1 MSDAIEVRKGKIR
14 VEFQNLE
21 DNETPDTTS
30 KWHGVWSASFSFQR
44 KKVFGGR
51 ELDVWRFWFSL
62 PTALKL
68 DAQKDQVQA
77 CGDKLLSTL
86 EFCEHLLPKEDKEF
100 GPNPQVNPI
109 LLSQLTDIANGK
121 A

>member
-1 MSDAIEVRKGKIR
+1 MEILVQFTNCVKTRC
-14 VEFQNLE
+14 
-21 DNETPDTTS
+21 T
-30 KWHGVWSASFSFQR
+30 
-44 KKVFGGR
+44 
-51 ELDVWRFWFSL
+51 
-62 PTALKL
+62 
-68 DAQKDQVQA
+68 KDQVQA

-86 EFCEHLLPKEDKEF
+86 EFCEHLLPKEDKDF